1 MTDIFKKLKK
11 YIPRTAEEYIAE
23 LSDYPNEE
31 KCEIIFNETKKL
43 LTINVPESLETAEEL
58 LLYAEKNY
66 FDGCEDY
73 YKSLVYYRLGELYE
87 KHYEDFPKAFSF
99 YGQYALFNTRFGGVH
114 SLLLRIIL
122 LKDNFTYS
130 EELENE
136 LKLSY
141 GEIDL
146 GLRSDRLFENI
157 GSLIV
162 ARNEGEKDE
171 LCEEYIKRIKNIV
184 KADELFFPDFIFKKD
199 TVRDVLEV
207 PQCVFDFVNS
217 L

>member
-1 MTDIFKKLKK
+1 MLDALKK
-11 YIPRTAEEYIAE
+11 ALCNCPKSFEEITAQ
-23 LSDYPNEE
+23 LSGSDEE
-31 KCEIIFNETKKL
+31 KCEAVFNYSKEL
-43 LTINVPESLETAEEL
+43 LTSENEESILTAERL
-58 LLYAEKNY
+58 LHFATENC
-66 FDGCEDY
+66 FNVEDTH
-73 YKSLVYYRLGELYE
+73 YKALVFFRLGELYE
-87 KHYEDFPKAFSF
+87 KHYEDFEVAYEYYKS
-99 YGQYALFNTRFGGVH
+99 YELFNTRFGGVH

-122 LKDNFTYS
+122 LKDSFAYT

-199 TVRDVLEV
+199 TVRDVLEL
-207 PQCVFDFVNS
+207 PQCVFDFVS
-217 L
+217 AL